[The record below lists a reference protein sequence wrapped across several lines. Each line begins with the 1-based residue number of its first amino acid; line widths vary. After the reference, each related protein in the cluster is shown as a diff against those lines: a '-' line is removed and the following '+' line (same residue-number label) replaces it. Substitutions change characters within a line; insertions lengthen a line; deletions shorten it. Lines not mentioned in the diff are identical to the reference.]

1 MKHEE
6 YERMYRFED
15 RYWWFVARRHLI
27 TTLLETYYPRNGQ
40 LRILDIGCGTG
51 AMLDELRPFGD
62 VVGADFSPEALQ
74 FCVTRGAPAS
84 ALPLKLARADVRR
97 LPFADNSFDVVTA
110 MDIIEHIDDDKAAS
124 GEIFRV
130 LKPGGRLLVTVP
142 AFSSLW
148 SEHDE
153 ALHHFRRYTTP
164 RLKDLFQRVGL
175 RVDKLSYTVTTL
187 FAPIWVYRQISNLF
201 SRKLFSQLF
210 YGGQAGGEKKANLV
224 NFSGPVN
231 QALLSLS
238 QWETRLV
245 QNKNLPFGVS
255 VVCTAHKPESDK
267 PEDAEGEKKATAKKA
282 AAP

>member
-27 TTLLETYYPRNGQ
+27 TSLLETHYERTGKLQ
-40 LRILDIGCGTG
+40 ILDIGCGTG
-51 AMLDELRPFGD
+51 AMLDELKPFGS

-74 FCVTRGAPAS
+74 FCVTRGAPGG
-84 ALPLKLARADVRR
+84 LARADVRR
-97 LPFADNSFDVVTA
+97 LPFADGAFDVVTA

-124 GEIFRV
+124 SEIFRV

-142 AFSSLW
+142 AFPSLW

-153 ALHHFRRYTTP
+153 ALHHFRRYTAP

-175 RVDKLSYTVTTL
+175 SVQKLSYTVTTL
-187 FAPIWVYRQISNLF
+187 FPPIWAYRQISNLLPQ
-201 SRKLFSQLF
+201 SRTN
-210 YGGQAGGEKKANLV
+210 GEKKANLV

-231 QALLSLS
+231 QALLALS
-238 QWETRLV
+238 QWETGLV
-245 QNKNLPFGVS
+245 KFWNLPFGVS
-255 VVCTAHKPESDK
+255 VVCVAQKPTDGS
-267 PEDAEGEKKATAKKA
+267 GVKKAP
-282 AAP
+282 AP

>member
-27 TTLLETYYPRNGQ
+27 TSLLGSHYERTGR

-51 AMLDELRPFGD
+51 AMLDDLKPFGE
-62 VVGADFSPEALQ
+62 VIGADFSPEALQ
-74 FCVTRGAPAS
+74 FCVTRGAS
-84 ALPLKLARADVRR
+84 AGLARADVRR
-97 LPFADNSFDVVTA
+97 LPFADESFDVVTA

-124 GEIFRV
+124 SEIFRV

-142 AFSSLW
+142 AFPSLW

-153 ALHHFRRYTTP
+153 ALHHFRRYTAP

-187 FAPIWVYRQISNLF
+187 FPLIWVYRQITNLRPKAQVG
-201 SRKLFSQLF
+201 S
-210 YGGQAGGEKKANLV
+210 EKKANLV
-224 NFSGPVN
+224 NFSWPVN

-245 QNKNLPFGVS
+245 Q
-255 VVCTAHKPESDK
+255 TRR
-267 PEDAEGEKKATAKKA
+267 
-282 AAP
+282 

>member
-27 TTLLETYYPRNGQ
+27 TTLMDRFYARDGQ
-40 LRILDIGCGTG
+40 ARILDIGCGTG
-51 AMLDELRPFGD
+51 AMLDELKPFGP

-74 FCVTRGAPAS
+74 FCVSRGGAPAG
-84 ALPLKLARADVRR
+84 LARADVRR
-97 LPFADNSFDVVTA
+97 LPFADASFDVVTA

-124 GEIFRV
+124 SEIFRV
-130 LKPGGRLLVTVP
+130 LTPGGRLFVTVP
-142 AFSSLW
+142 AFPSLW

-153 ALHHFRRYTTP
+153 ALHHFRRYTKP

-175 RVDKLSYTVTTL
+175 RVPKISYTVTTL
-187 FAPIWVYRQISNLF
+187 FPPIWVYRQVSNLLPKK
-201 SRKLFSQLF
+201 R
-210 YGGQAGGEKKANLV
+210 AEGEKKANLV

-231 QALLSLS
+231 RALLALS

-245 QNKNLPFGVS
+245 GAAGLPFGVT
-255 VVCTAHKPESDK
+255 VVCIAEKPGGAS
-267 PEDAEGEKKATAKKA
+267 GIKKV
-282 AAP
+282 PRV

>member
-27 TTLLETYYPRNGQ
+27 TTLLETYYPRTGQ

-51 AMLDELRPFGD
+51 KMLDELKPFGD
-62 VVGADFSPEALQ
+62 VVGADFAPEALQ
-74 FCVTRGAPAS
+74 FCITRGAPAD
-84 ALPLKLARADVRR
+84 LARADVRR

-124 GEIFRV
+124 REIFRV

-164 RLKDLFQRVGL
+164 HLKDVFQRAGL
-175 RVDKLSYTVTTL
+175 HVDKLSYTVTTL

-201 SRKLFSQLF
+201 SHKLLS
-210 YGGQAGGEKKANLV
+210 GGQAKEEKKANLV

-231 QALLSLS
+231 QALLALS
-238 QWETRLV
+238 QWETRVV
-245 QNKNLPFGVS
+245 QSRNLPFGVS
-255 VVCTAHKPESDK
+255 VVCAAHKPK
-267 PEDAEGEKKATAKKA
+267 PIPSQKVSAV
-282 AAP
+282 

>member
-15 RYWWFVARRHLI
+15 RYWWFIARRHLI
-27 TTLLETYYPRNGQ
+27 TSLLETCYPRAGQ

-51 AMLDELRPFGD
+51 AMLDDLKPFGD

-74 FCVTRGAPAS
+74 FCVTRGAPAE
-84 ALPLKLARADVRR
+84 LARADVRR
-97 LPFADNSFDVVTA
+97 LPFADSSFDVVTA
-110 MDIIEHIDDDKAAS
+110 MDIIEHIDDDKAAAS
-124 GEIFRV
+124 EIFRV

-164 RLKDLFQRVGL
+164 HLKDLFQRVGL
-175 RVDKLSYTVTTL
+175 SVDKLSYTVTTL
-187 FAPIWVYRQISNLF
+187 FAPIWVYRQLSNVFRHKLF
-201 SRKLFSQLF
+201 SRLLLGKPSS
-210 YGGQAGGEKKANLV
+210 GEKQANLV

-231 QALLSLS
+231 TALLALS

-245 QNKNLPFGVS
+245 HSRSLPFGVS
-255 VVCTAHKPESDK
+255 VVCIAHKPGS
-267 PEDAEGEKKATAKKA
+267 A
-282 AAP
+282 AAGGTKKVSSG

>member
-27 TTLLETYYPRNGQ
+27 TSLLETHYARTGKLQ
-40 LRILDIGCGTG
+40 ILDIGCGTG
-51 AMLDELRPFGD
+51 AMLDELKPFGE
-62 VVGADFSPEALQ
+62 VIGADFSPEALQ
-74 FCVTRGAPAS
+74 FCVTRGAPAD
-84 ALPLKLARADVRR
+84 LARADVRR
-97 LPFADNSFDVVTA
+97 LPFADASFDVVTA

-124 GEIFRV
+124 SEIFRV

-142 AFSSLW
+142 AFPSLW

-153 ALHHFRRYTTP
+153 ALYHFRRYTAP

-187 FAPIWVYRQISNLF
+187 FPPIWAYRQISNLLPKK
-201 SRKLFSQLF
+201 RTD
-210 YGGQAGGEKKANLV
+210 GEKKANLV
-224 NFSGPVN
+224 NFAGPVN
-231 QALLSLS
+231 QALLALS

-245 QNKNLPFGVS
+245 KDLNLPFGVS
-255 VVCTAHKPESDK
+255 VVCVAQKPSDTC
-267 PEDAEGEKKATAKKA
+267 GVKKDSLAKVS
-282 AAP
+282 AP